1 MAQTLV
7 PARPRLATRPA
18 FAWMLW
24 ASSYQSTGCLALA
37 VQSLPSACCFTVPQL
52 AQGVAAAVS
61 RPRTLPAC
69 AEMVFWKSAQCTCWP
84 VL

>member
-7 PARPRLATRPA
+7 PARPRLATSPA

-24 ASSYQSTGCLALA
+24 ASSYQSTGCFVPD
-37 VQSLPSACCFTVPQL
+37 VQSLPSACCLTVPQL

-61 RPRTLPAC
+61 RPRWAPAW
-69 AEMVFWKSAQCTCWP
+69 AEIVFWKSAQCTGWP